1 MTDHKTLRA
10 CLQRIG
16 DEFDGLRAERA
27 TMTGPPDARQLFT
40 DETLRRTSERWWST
54 LASIAVREANDLDDL
69 RILADT
75 VLVLHDRPMSPYD
88 HPGSS
93 RSVELRR
100 LAVTLANGVLA
111 LPLARSVIPKPLP

>member
-27 TMTGPPDARQLFT
+27 SMTGPPDARQLFT
-40 DETLRRTSERWWST
+40 DEMLRRASERWWNA
-54 LASIAVREANDLDDL
+54 LAGIAVLEANDLGDL

-75 VLVLHDRPMSPYD
+75 VPVLPTPVLCLPMTTQGGPDRWNCAD
-88 HPGSS
+88 W
-93 RSVELRR
+93 R
-100 LAVTLANGVLA
+100 
-111 LPLARSVIPKPLP
+111 